1 MTHAVIQHGEAE
13 EVLDPRPDP
22 ARVSQ
27 KAHGRPS
34 EHVHE
39 SQDGQQEGRLIL
51 VHAVVSSVRREED
64 DRREEA
70 QEHDDVSRQVDEE
83 SSMLEE
89 RQIQILIN
97 HLPGRGLLRLGTYYA
112 KSPR

>member
-1 MTHAVIQHGEAE
+1 M
-13 EVLDPRPDP
+13 
-22 ARVSQ
+22 
-27 KAHGRPS
+27 
-34 EHVHE
+34 
-39 SQDGQQEGRLIL
+39 IL

-112 KSPR
+112 KITSLVKPISSKSPSPSFRCNFK